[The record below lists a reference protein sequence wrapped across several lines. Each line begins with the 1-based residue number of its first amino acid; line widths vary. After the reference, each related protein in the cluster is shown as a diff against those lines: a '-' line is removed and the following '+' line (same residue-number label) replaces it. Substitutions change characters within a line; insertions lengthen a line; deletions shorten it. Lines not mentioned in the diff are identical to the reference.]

1 VKGKDEAMA
10 GCGCSI
16 APDGGA
22 SKRNAA
28 VCDLPDAQ
36 LFAQMQT
43 ALDRF
48 DALARHPLLG
58 FVVYAVGFADR
69 ERQRMTGLEFQ
80 RLRVMAGEPVPAG
93 LDTGRMVWV
102 PVAGFRDLMAKAEAR
117 RGDWEAVGK
126 SDAAGAA
133 AA

>member
-1 VKGKDEAMA
+1 MA
-10 GCGCSI
+10 GCSCSI

-22 SKRNAA
+22 SKRNA
-28 VCDLPDAQ
+28 VVRELPDSL
-36 LFAQMQT
+36 LFIQMQT
-43 ALDRF
+43 ALERF

-80 RLRVMAGEPVPAG
+80 RLRTLAGEPVPDG

-102 PVAGFRDLMAKAEAR
+102 PIAAFRDLVTKAEAR
-117 RGDWEAVGK
+117 RGVWEGVGN